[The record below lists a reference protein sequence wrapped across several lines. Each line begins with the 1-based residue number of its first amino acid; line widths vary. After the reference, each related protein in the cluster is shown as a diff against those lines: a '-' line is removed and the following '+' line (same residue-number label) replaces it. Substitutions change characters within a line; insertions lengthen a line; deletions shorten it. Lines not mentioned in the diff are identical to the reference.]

1 MDLVQTCDLCILPTS
16 RPAKEYLNTYSLNYV
31 RICNKC
37 LKSKKHGV
45 TIVPT
50 PVNPISGTEY
60 VTTEEDNE

>member
-16 RPAKEYLNTYSLNYV
+16 RPAKEYLNTYSLNFV
-31 RICNKC
+31 WICEDC

-50 PVNPISGTEY
+50 PNRISGTEY
-60 VTTEEDNE
+60 ITTEESND